1 MTVCLTVSAQ
11 DYESRYF
18 FWEVVELLR
27 KAAFTIVIVVFA
39 GTDSVDIVVATIIS
53 VVVVVGGARDEAGG
67 AHPTGESRGS
77 LSMLLLL
84 ID

>member
-1 MTVCLTVSAQ
+1 MPVVVPEAAHWH
-11 DYESRYF
+11 DRDGI
-18 FWEVVELLR
+18 EVDIR
-27 KAAFTIVIVVFA
+27 KIDEIVVFA